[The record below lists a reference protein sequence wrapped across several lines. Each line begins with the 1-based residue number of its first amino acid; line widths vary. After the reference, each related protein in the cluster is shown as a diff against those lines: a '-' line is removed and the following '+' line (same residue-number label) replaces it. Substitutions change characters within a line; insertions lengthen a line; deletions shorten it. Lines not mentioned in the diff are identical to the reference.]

1 MDKERLITELN
12 EAKGSLAEKINETE
26 KQAELVT
33 ELEDHVEKLQDHV
46 NRGEAEGR
54 SSTGRLKSQKLHFQ
68 VIFRPQKPFFGTLEP
83 LLGSI

>member
-1 MDKERLITELN
+1 MENTSLRMDKERLITELN

-26 KQAELVT
+26 KQAKLVT

-54 SSTGRLKSQKLHFQ
+54 SSTGMVSYHYINHF
-68 VIFRPQKPFFGTLEP
+68 IGELW
-83 LLGSI
+83 L